1 MKKLVVYTAL
11 VFCGSAPI
19 IAQAQMPSIPGF
31 GSKSSGGPDLV
42 ASQTGLVTS
51 YVGASKDVL
60 TAQSKMLLALGLK
73 DKAAAAQAEADSLS
87 AGATTGN
94 LQAEEAAQSSASQD
108 LAAAL
113 KAPAPELDADSKKTY
128 TQGLLSLAS
137 GLVKYTGMS
146 KDIDAF
152 RSGLSGASL
161 LQTPKLQSGAYV
173 VKTFPGN
180 LQNLTETMKNAVAFA
195 RSHGIEVPP
204 EATAVI

>member
-1 MKKLVVYTAL
+1 MKKLIVYTAL
-11 VFCGSAPI
+11 VFCGSAPM
-19 IAQAQMPSIPGF
+19 IALAQLPSISGF
-31 GSKSSGGPDLV
+31 GGKPSGGSDLV

-73 DKAAAAQAEADSLS
+73 DKSAAAQAEADSLS
-87 AGATTGN
+87 AGSTTGN

-113 KAPAPELDADSKKTY
+113 KAPSPNLDADAKKTY

-137 GLVKYTGMS
+137 GLLKYTGMS
-146 KDIDAF
+146 KDIDGF

-161 LQTPKLQSGAYV
+161 MQTPKLQSGAYV

-195 RSHGIEVPP
+195 HSHGIEVPP